1 MDLQK
6 SAVPAGLFRSP
17 TTTKSRSWCPWRR
30 AFSAYFTRSLGMLM
44 VVVTM
49 VVFMDSWVGL
59 QQSQLVAAA
68 CLKRDPKIHKVPP
81 KGIVRLP
88 FGASP
93 PGTRDLDHPGTQP
106 QRLQHGLEQK
116 RVPQFLPCD
125 GLDPLALED
134 AESVC
139 QVGESRAIEHAKD
152 RLEDSVQE
160 ALERIVSA
168 ETALAF
174 PPCGRH
180 NIVTVLGLGNQLFHR
195 GRIGLEVARH
205 HQYVAARGPFEC
217 VAYGAAEKRAL
228 LPAHLNQPGMFTAK
242 LFRDCQRRR
251 RGPLARDDQN
261 LGYLRSE

>member
-30 AFSAYFTRSLGMLM
+30 AFSGYFTRSMGMLM
-44 VVVTM
+44 VVVTI

-59 QQSQLVAAA
+59 QQSPLVAEA
-68 CLKRDPKIHKVPP
+68 CLERDAKIHEVSP

-93 PGTRDLDHPGTQP
+93 PGTRDLDH
-106 QRLQHGLEQK
+106 K

-125 GLDPLALED
+125 GLDPLAPED

-205 HQYVAARGPFEC
+205 HQYVAARGP
-217 VAYGAAEKRAL
+217 
-228 LPAHLNQPGMFTAK
+228 
-242 LFRDCQRRR
+242 
-251 RGPLARDDQN
+251 
-261 LGYLRSE
+261 